1 LAGEEGVRGDSS
13 IARKAFGVTVELQ
26 FHAFDAVPVVASE
39 VGRRY
44 YFIMSIQEIEKVIQG
59 MSRQEVEELQ
69 GWIQDFLE
77 DERELTDGFKASIE
91 RGRRDVAEGRVRVR
105 QS

>member
-1 LAGEEGVRGDSS
+1 
-13 IARKAFGVTVELQ
+13 
-26 FHAFDAVPVVASE
+26 
-39 VGRRY
+39 
-44 YFIMSIQEIEKVIQG
+44 MSIQEIEKVIQG

-69 GWIQDFLE
+69 GWIQDYLE

-91 RGRRDVAEGRVRVR
+91 RGRQDVAAGHVRVR